1 MKSVRVR
8 VEGRVQG
15 VGYRAWTESEARRRG
30 LGGWVR
36 NRSDGAV
43 EAQLSGDDAA
53 VEAMIAAMRQGPPA
67 ARVAK
72 LDLSPAP
79 DSGSGFDVLPT
90 I

>member
-53 VEAMIAAMRQGPPA
+53 VEAMIAAMRHGPPA
-67 ARVAK
+67 ARVTK
-72 LDLSPAP
+72 LDLGPAP
-79 DSGSGFDVLPT
+79 DSGPGFDVLPT